1 MVHTGLDL
9 KLDVL
14 YTVIIVLVFPQL
26 VVMAKT
32 TKIKIIFLMQLMFF
46 TALILQ
52 ICYACAF
59 SKIVSHEKFD

>member
-26 VVMAKT
+26 VVMAKP

-46 TALILQ
+46 TALILH

>member
-1 MVHTGLDL
+1 MVHTGLGL
-9 KLDVL
+9 LQEVN
-14 YTVIIVLVFPQL
+14 YIVIIVLVFPQL
-26 VVMAKT
+26 VVMAKP

-46 TALILQ
+46 TALILH